1 MPVDLFIASFF
12 NGGAMHM
19 INFHKS
25 ALVTGNSYKF
35 LCFRNNFSFEWSGVQ
50 YGVSDKLCDS
60 YILLKGAC
68 TYE

>member
-1 MPVDLFIASFF
+1 
-12 NGGAMHM
+12 M